1 MIRAKSALAGA
12 GALVLAGALAAGVA
26 HAAGPAAARPS
37 TAHPARTTWVG
48 SWGSVPTTVPP
59 AGTTMFSNQTIRQTV
74 HLSIGGSALQVRFSN
89 EFGTAPLVI
98 GEAHVGLA
106 AGSQPS
112 RSVAPGSDRR
122 LSFAGHVSAT
132 VPAGA
137 PLLSDPVRLAVRPG
151 ADLVVS
157 LYLPRPTRATTTHA
171 FAFQDNVVA
180 AGNVTGSRTV
190 TPTAT
195 FGQWWFLSGVSVA
208 APARDGAVVA
218 LGDSITDGANTTP
231 NTNSRWP
238 DVLARRLQ
246 ATPGLRG
253 LGVLNE
259 GISGNRLLHDPNPLP
274 GSGADAFAAQF
285 GESALRRFDRDV
297 SSQPGARYVI
307 VLLGV
312 NDLGHPARS
321 HRSRSGS
328 PRPTSS
334 PATSRSSTAR
344 TSRACSSS
352 AARSPRSRTTRSAS
366 TRRRTGPPGW
376 SSTAGSGP
384 AARTT
389 GWSTSTPRCAT
400 RPTRSGSGPSSTAA
414 TTCTRTTRE
423 RRRWRTRCRCG
434 CSAEESVG
442 GGPRCRRAADRAS
455 LGRQRAREQG

>member
-59 AGTTMFSNQTIRQTV
+59 ASTTMFSNQTIRQTV

-312 NDLGHPARS
+312 NDLGHPGTIAPESERVTPADLIAGYQQVIDRAHQQGMLVFGGTITPFANDTFGFDTPANRAARLVVN
-321 HRSRSGS
+321 RWI
-328 PRPTSS
+328 
-334 PATSRSSTAR
+334 R
-344 TSRACSSS
+344 TSGAYDGVVDFD
-352 AARSPRSRTTRSAS
+352 AALRDPADPERIRPDLDSGDHLHPND
-366 TRRRTGPPGW
+366 
-376 SSTAGSGP
+376 AG
-384 AARTT
+384 AAALANAVPLRLF
-389 GWSTSTPRCAT
+389 R
-400 RPTRSGSGPSSTAA
+400 
-414 TTCTRTTRE
+414 
-423 RRRWRTRCRCG
+423 
-434 CSAEESVG
+434 
-442 GGPRCRRAADRAS
+442 
-455 LGRQRAREQG
+455 

>member
-26 HAAGPAAARPS
+26 HAAGPAARPP

-312 NDLGHPARS
+312 NDLGHPGTIAPESERVTPADLIAGYQQVIDRAHQQGMLVFGGTITPFANDTFGFDTPANRAARLVVN
-321 HRSRSGS
+321 RWI
-328 PRPTSS
+328 
-334 PATSRSSTAR
+334 R
-344 TSRACSSS
+344 TSGAYDGVVDFD
-352 AARSPRSRTTRSAS
+352 AALRDPADPERIRPDLDSGDHLHPND
-366 TRRRTGPPGW
+366 
-376 SSTAGSGP
+376 AG
-384 AARTT
+384 AAALANAVPLRLF
-389 GWSTSTPRCAT
+389 R
-400 RPTRSGSGPSSTAA
+400 
-414 TTCTRTTRE
+414 
-423 RRRWRTRCRCG
+423 
-434 CSAEESVG
+434 
-442 GGPRCRRAADRAS
+442 
-455 LGRQRAREQG
+455 

>member
-1 MIRAKSALAGA
+1 M
-12 GALVLAGALAAGVA
+12 
-26 HAAGPAAARPS
+26 
-37 TAHPARTTWVG
+37 G

-59 AGTTMFSNQTIRQTV
+59 ASTTMFSNQTIRQTV

-171 FAFQDNVVA
+171 FAFQENVVA

-208 APARDGAVVA
+208 APAHDGAVVA

-312 NDLGHPARS
+312 NDLGHPGTIAPESERVTPADLIAGYQQVIDRAHQQGMLVFGGTITPFANDTFGFDTPVNRAARLVVN
-321 HRSRSGS
+321 RWI
-328 PRPTSS
+328 
-334 PATSRSSTAR
+334 R
-344 TSRACSSS
+344 TSGAYDGVVDFDAALRDPADPERIRADLDSGDHLHPNDAG
-352 AARSPRSRTTRSAS
+352 AAALANAVPLRLFR
-366 TRRRTGPPGW
+366 
-376 SSTAGSGP
+376 
-384 AARTT
+384 
-389 GWSTSTPRCAT
+389 
-400 RPTRSGSGPSSTAA
+400 
-414 TTCTRTTRE
+414 
-423 RRRWRTRCRCG
+423 
-434 CSAEESVG
+434 
-442 GGPRCRRAADRAS
+442 
-455 LGRQRAREQG
+455 

>member
-1 MIRAKSALAGA
+1 
-12 GALVLAGALAAGVA
+12 
-26 HAAGPAAARPS
+26 
-37 TAHPARTTWVG
+37 
-48 SWGSVPTTVPP
+48 
-59 AGTTMFSNQTIRQTV
+59 
-74 HLSIGGSALQVRFSN
+74 
-89 EFGTAPLVI
+89 VI

-312 NDLGHPARS
+312 NDLGHPGTIAPESERVTPADLIAGYQQVIDRAHQQGMLVFGGTITPFANDTFGFDTPANRAARLVVN
-321 HRSRSGS
+321 RWI
-328 PRPTSS
+328 
-334 PATSRSSTAR
+334 R
-344 TSRACSSS
+344 TSGAYDGVVDFD
-352 AARSPRSRTTRSAS
+352 AALRDPADPERIRPEFDSGDHLHPND
-366 TRRRTGPPGW
+366 
-376 SSTAGSGP
+376 AG
-384 AARTT
+384 AAALANAVPLRLF
-389 GWSTSTPRCAT
+389 R
-400 RPTRSGSGPSSTAA
+400 
-414 TTCTRTTRE
+414 
-423 RRRWRTRCRCG
+423 
-434 CSAEESVG
+434 
-442 GGPRCRRAADRAS
+442 
-455 LGRQRAREQG
+455 

>member
-312 NDLGHPARS
+312 NDLGHPGTIAPESERVTPADLIAGYQQVIDRAHQQGMLVFGGTITPFANDTFGFDTPANRAARLVVN
-321 HRSRSGS
+321 RWI
-328 PRPTSS
+328 
-334 PATSRSSTAR
+334 R
-344 TSRACSSS
+344 TSGAYDGVVDFD
-352 AARSPRSRTTRSAS
+352 AALRDPADPERIRPEFDSGDHLHPND
-366 TRRRTGPPGW
+366 
-376 SSTAGSGP
+376 AG
-384 AARTT
+384 AAALANAVPLRLF
-389 GWSTSTPRCAT
+389 R
-400 RPTRSGSGPSSTAA
+400 
-414 TTCTRTTRE
+414 
-423 RRRWRTRCRCG
+423 
-434 CSAEESVG
+434 
-442 GGPRCRRAADRAS
+442 
-455 LGRQRAREQG
+455 

>member
-26 HAAGPAAARPS
+26 HAAGPAARPP

-59 AGTTMFSNQTIRQTV
+59 ASTTMFSNQTIRQTV

-312 NDLGHPARS
+312 NDLGHPGTIAPESERVTPADLIAGYQQVIDRAHQQGMLVFGGTITPFANDTFGFDTPVNRAARLVVN
-321 HRSRSGS
+321 RWI
-328 PRPTSS
+328 
-334 PATSRSSTAR
+334 R
-344 TSRACSSS
+344 TSGAYDGVVDFD
-352 AARSPRSRTTRSAS
+352 AALRDPADPERIRPEFDSGDHLHPND
-366 TRRRTGPPGW
+366 
-376 SSTAGSGP
+376 AG
-384 AARTT
+384 AAALANAVPLRLF
-389 GWSTSTPRCAT
+389 R
-400 RPTRSGSGPSSTAA
+400 
-414 TTCTRTTRE
+414 
-423 RRRWRTRCRCG
+423 
-434 CSAEESVG
+434 
-442 GGPRCRRAADRAS
+442 
-455 LGRQRAREQG
+455 

>member
-1 MIRAKSALAGA
+1 MIRAKSALAAA
-12 GALVLAGALAAGVA
+12 GALMLAGALAAGVA
-26 HAAGPAAARPS
+26 HAAGPADRPAA
-37 TAHPARTTWVG
+37 AHSARTSWVG

-59 AGTTMFSNQTIRQTV
+59 ASTTAFDNQTIRQTV
-74 HLSIGGSALQVRFSN
+74 HLSIGGSVLQVRFSN
-89 EFGTAPLVI
+89 EFGSTPLVI

-106 AGSQPS
+106 AGGEPS
-112 RSVAPGSDRR
+112 RSVAPGTDRR
-122 LSFAGHVSAT
+122 LTFAGHKSAT

-137 PLLSDPVRLAVRPG
+137 PLLSDPARLAVPAG

-157 LYLPRPTRATTTHA
+157 LYLPQPTKASTTHA

-195 FGQWWFLSGVSVA
+195 FQQWWFLSGVSVA

-231 NTNSRWP
+231 NRNARWP

-246 ATPGLRG
+246 ASPDLRG

-297 SSQPGARYVI
+297 GSQPGGRYVI

-312 NDLGHPARS
+312 NDLGHPGTIAPESERVTPADLIAGYRQVIARA
-321 HRSRSGS
+321 HQQGMRVFGGTIT
-328 PRPTSS
+328 PFANDTFGFDT
-334 PATSRSSTAR
+334 PANRAARLVVNRWIR
-344 TSRACSSS
+344 TSGGYDGVIDFD
-352 AARSPRSRTTRSAS
+352 AALRDPTDPERIRPEFDSGDHLHPND
-366 TRRRTGPPGW
+366 
-376 SSTAGSGP
+376 AG
-384 AARTT
+384 AAALANAVPLRLF
-389 GWSTSTPRCAT
+389 R
-400 RPTRSGSGPSSTAA
+400 
-414 TTCTRTTRE
+414 
-423 RRRWRTRCRCG
+423 
-434 CSAEESVG
+434 
-442 GGPRCRRAADRAS
+442 
-455 LGRQRAREQG
+455 

>member
-190 TPTAT
+190 TPAAT

-208 APARDGAVVA
+208 APAHDGAVVA

-312 NDLGHPARS
+312 NDLGHPGTIAPESERVTPADLIAGYQQVIDRAHQQGMLVFGGTITPFANDTFGFDTPANRAARLVVN
-321 HRSRSGS
+321 RWI
-328 PRPTSS
+328 
-334 PATSRSSTAR
+334 R
-344 TSRACSSS
+344 TSGAYDGVVDFD
-352 AARSPRSRTTRSAS
+352 AALRDPADPERIRPEFDSGDHLHPND
-366 TRRRTGPPGW
+366 
-376 SSTAGSGP
+376 AG
-384 AARTT
+384 AAALANAVPLRLF
-389 GWSTSTPRCAT
+389 R
-400 RPTRSGSGPSSTAA
+400 
-414 TTCTRTTRE
+414 
-423 RRRWRTRCRCG
+423 
-434 CSAEESVG
+434 
-442 GGPRCRRAADRAS
+442 
-455 LGRQRAREQG
+455 

>member
-1 MIRAKSALAGA
+1 
-12 GALVLAGALAAGVA
+12 
-26 HAAGPAAARPS
+26 
-37 TAHPARTTWVG
+37 
-48 SWGSVPTTVPP
+48 
-59 AGTTMFSNQTIRQTV
+59 
-74 HLSIGGSALQVRFSN
+74 VRS
-89 EFGTAPLVI
+89 
-98 GEAHVGLA
+98 
-106 AGSQPS
+106 
-112 RSVAPGSDRR
+112 
-122 LSFAGHVSAT
+122 
-132 VPAGA
+132 
-137 PLLSDPVRLAVRPG
+137 G
-151 ADLVVS
+151 ADLMVS

-312 NDLGHPARS
+312 NDLGHPGTIAPESERVTPADLIAGYQQVIHRAHQQGMLVFGGTITPFANDTFGFDTPANRAARLVVN
-321 HRSRSGS
+321 RWI
-328 PRPTSS
+328 
-334 PATSRSSTAR
+334 R
-344 TSRACSSS
+344 TSGAYDGVVDFD
-352 AARSPRSRTTRSAS
+352 AALRDPADPERIRPEFDSGDHLHPND
-366 TRRRTGPPGW
+366 
-376 SSTAGSGP
+376 AG
-384 AARTT
+384 AAALANAVPLRLF
-389 GWSTSTPRCAT
+389 R
-400 RPTRSGSGPSSTAA
+400 
-414 TTCTRTTRE
+414 
-423 RRRWRTRCRCG
+423 
-434 CSAEESVG
+434 
-442 GGPRCRRAADRAS
+442 
-455 LGRQRAREQG
+455 

>member
-59 AGTTMFSNQTIRQTV
+59 ASTTMFSNQTIRQTV

-274 GSGADAFAAQF
+274 GSGADAFAALF

-312 NDLGHPARS
+312 NDLGHPGTIAPESERVTPADLIAGYQQVIDRAHQQGMLVFGGTITPFANDTFGFDTPANRAARLVVN
-321 HRSRSGS
+321 RWI
-328 PRPTSS
+328 
-334 PATSRSSTAR
+334 R
-344 TSRACSSS
+344 TSGAYDGVVDFD
-352 AARSPRSRTTRSAS
+352 AALRDPADPERIRPEFDSGDHLHPND
-366 TRRRTGPPGW
+366 
-376 SSTAGSGP
+376 AG
-384 AARTT
+384 AAALANAVPLRLF
-389 GWSTSTPRCAT
+389 R
-400 RPTRSGSGPSSTAA
+400 
-414 TTCTRTTRE
+414 
-423 RRRWRTRCRCG
+423 
-434 CSAEESVG
+434 
-442 GGPRCRRAADRAS
+442 
-455 LGRQRAREQG
+455 

>member
-26 HAAGPAAARPS
+26 HAAGPAARPP

-59 AGTTMFSNQTIRQTV
+59 ASTTMFSNQTIRQTV

-106 AGSQPS
+106 AGSEPS

-157 LYLPRPTRATTTHA
+157 LHLPRPTRATTTHA
-171 FAFQDNVVA
+171 FAFQENVVA

-208 APARDGAVVA
+208 APAHDGAVVA

-312 NDLGHPARS
+312 NDLGHPGTIAPESERVTPADLIAGYQQVIDRAHQQGMLVFGGTITPFANDTFGFDTPVNRAARLVVN
-321 HRSRSGS
+321 RWI
-328 PRPTSS
+328 
-334 PATSRSSTAR
+334 R
-344 TSRACSSS
+344 TSGAYDGVVDFDAALRDPADPERIRADLDSGDHLHPNDAG
-352 AARSPRSRTTRSAS
+352 AAALANAVPLRLFR
-366 TRRRTGPPGW
+366 
-376 SSTAGSGP
+376 
-384 AARTT
+384 
-389 GWSTSTPRCAT
+389 
-400 RPTRSGSGPSSTAA
+400 
-414 TTCTRTTRE
+414 
-423 RRRWRTRCRCG
+423 
-434 CSAEESVG
+434 
-442 GGPRCRRAADRAS
+442 
-455 LGRQRAREQG
+455 

>member
-1 MIRAKSALAGA
+1 MIRAKSALAAA

-26 HAAGPAAARPS
+26 HAAGPDRPA
-37 TAHPARTTWVG
+37 TTHPARTTWVG
-48 SWGSVPTTVPP
+48 SWASVPTTVPP
-59 AGTTMFSNQTIRQTV
+59 ASDTVFSDQTIRQTV
-74 HLSIGGSALQVRFSN
+74 HLSIGGDRLRVRFSN

-98 GEAHVGLA
+98 GAAHVGRA
-106 AGSQPS
+106 AGTEPS

-122 LSFAGHVSAT
+122 LTFAGHGSAT

-137 PLLSDPVRLAVRPG
+137 PLLSDPIRLAVPAG

-157 LYLPRPTRATTTHA
+157 LYLPRPTKATTTHA

-180 AGNVTGSRTV
+180 AGNVTGRRTV

-195 FGQWWFLSGVSVA
+195 FQQWWFLSGVSVA

-231 NTNSRWP
+231 NRNARWP

-246 ATPGLRG
+246 STPDLRG

-297 SSQPGARYVI
+297 GAQPGGRYVV

-312 NDLGHPARS
+312 NDLGHPGTIAPESERVTPDDLIAGYQQVIARA
-321 HRSRSGS
+321 HERGMLVFGGTIT
-328 PRPTSS
+328 PFANDTFGFDT
-334 PATSRSSTAR
+334 PANRAARLVVNRWIR
-344 TSRACSSS
+344 TSGAYDGVIDFD
-352 AARSPRSRTTRSAS
+352 AALRDPADPERIRPDFDSGDHLHPND
-366 TRRRTGPPGW
+366 
-376 SSTAGSGP
+376 AG
-384 AARTT
+384 AA
-389 GWSTSTPRCAT
+389 AL
-400 RPTRSGSGPSSTAA
+400 
-414 TTCTRTTRE
+414 
-423 RRRWRTRCRCG
+423 
-434 CSAEESVG
+434 
-442 GGPRCRRAADRAS
+442 ADAVPLR
-455 LGRQRAREQG
+455 LFR

>member
-1 MIRAKSALAGA
+1 
-12 GALVLAGALAAGVA
+12 
-26 HAAGPAAARPS
+26 
-37 TAHPARTTWVG
+37 
-48 SWGSVPTTVPP
+48 
-59 AGTTMFSNQTIRQTV
+59 MFSNQTIRQTV

-312 NDLGHPARS
+312 NDLGHPGTIAPESERVTPADLIAGYQQVIDRAHQQGMLVFGGTITPFANDTFGFDTPANRAARLVVN
-321 HRSRSGS
+321 RWI
-328 PRPTSS
+328 
-334 PATSRSSTAR
+334 R
-344 TSRACSSS
+344 TSGAYDGVVDFD
-352 AARSPRSRTTRSAS
+352 AALRDPADPERIRPEFDSGDHLHPND
-366 TRRRTGPPGW
+366 
-376 SSTAGSGP
+376 AG
-384 AARTT
+384 AAALANAVPLRLF
-389 GWSTSTPRCAT
+389 R
-400 RPTRSGSGPSSTAA
+400 
-414 TTCTRTTRE
+414 
-423 RRRWRTRCRCG
+423 
-434 CSAEESVG
+434 
-442 GGPRCRRAADRAS
+442 
-455 LGRQRAREQG
+455 

>member
-26 HAAGPAAARPS
+26 HAAGPAARPS
-37 TAHPARTTWVG
+37 TAHPAHTTWVG

-59 AGTTMFSNQTIRQTV
+59 ASTTMFSNQTIRQTV

-312 NDLGHPARS
+312 NDLGHPGTIAPESERVTPADLIAGYQQVIDRAHQQGMLVFGGTITPFANDTFGFDTPANRAARLVVN
-321 HRSRSGS
+321 RWI
-328 PRPTSS
+328 
-334 PATSRSSTAR
+334 R
-344 TSRACSSS
+344 TSGAYDGVVDFD
-352 AARSPRSRTTRSAS
+352 AALRDPADPERIRPEFDSGDHLHPND
-366 TRRRTGPPGW
+366 
-376 SSTAGSGP
+376 AG
-384 AARTT
+384 AAALANAVPLRLF
-389 GWSTSTPRCAT
+389 R
-400 RPTRSGSGPSSTAA
+400 
-414 TTCTRTTRE
+414 
-423 RRRWRTRCRCG
+423 
-434 CSAEESVG
+434 
-442 GGPRCRRAADRAS
+442 
-455 LGRQRAREQG
+455 

>member
-59 AGTTMFSNQTIRQTV
+59 ASTTMFSNQTIRQTV

-106 AGSQPS
+106 AGSEPS

-171 FAFQDNVVA
+171 FAFQENVVA

-312 NDLGHPARS
+312 NDLGHPGTIAPESERVTPADLIAGYQQVIDRAHQQGMLVFGGTITPFANDTFGFDTPANRAARLVVN
-321 HRSRSGS
+321 RWI
-328 PRPTSS
+328 
-334 PATSRSSTAR
+334 R
-344 TSRACSSS
+344 TSGAYDGVVDFDAALRDPADPERIRADLDSGDHLHPNDAG
-352 AARSPRSRTTRSAS
+352 AAALANAVPLRLFR
-366 TRRRTGPPGW
+366 
-376 SSTAGSGP
+376 
-384 AARTT
+384 
-389 GWSTSTPRCAT
+389 
-400 RPTRSGSGPSSTAA
+400 
-414 TTCTRTTRE
+414 
-423 RRRWRTRCRCG
+423 
-434 CSAEESVG
+434 
-442 GGPRCRRAADRAS
+442 
-455 LGRQRAREQG
+455 

>member
-59 AGTTMFSNQTIRQTV
+59 ASTTMFSNQTIRQTV

-106 AGSQPS
+106 AGSEPS

-312 NDLGHPARS
+312 NDLGHPGTIAPESERVTPADLIAGYQQVIDRAHQQGMLVFGGTITPFANDTFGFDTPANRAARLVVN
-321 HRSRSGS
+321 RWI
-328 PRPTSS
+328 
-334 PATSRSSTAR
+334 R
-344 TSRACSSS
+344 TSGAYDGVVDFD
-352 AARSPRSRTTRSAS
+352 AALRDPADPERIRPEFDSGDHLHPND
-366 TRRRTGPPGW
+366 
-376 SSTAGSGP
+376 AG
-384 AARTT
+384 AAALANAVPLRLF
-389 GWSTSTPRCAT
+389 R
-400 RPTRSGSGPSSTAA
+400 
-414 TTCTRTTRE
+414 
-423 RRRWRTRCRCG
+423 
-434 CSAEESVG
+434 
-442 GGPRCRRAADRAS
+442 
-455 LGRQRAREQG
+455 

>member
-26 HAAGPAAARPS
+26 HAAGPAARPP

-59 AGTTMFSNQTIRQTV
+59 ASTTMFSNQTIRQTV

-312 NDLGHPARS
+312 NDLGHPGTIAPESERVTPADLIAGYQQVIDRAHQQGMLVFGGTITPFANDTFGFDTPANRAARLVVN
-321 HRSRSGS
+321 RWI
-328 PRPTSS
+328 
-334 PATSRSSTAR
+334 R
-344 TSRACSSS
+344 TSGAYDGVVDFD
-352 AARSPRSRTTRSAS
+352 AALRDPADPERIRPEFDSGDHLHPND
-366 TRRRTGPPGW
+366 
-376 SSTAGSGP
+376 AG
-384 AARTT
+384 AAALANAVPLRLF
-389 GWSTSTPRCAT
+389 R
-400 RPTRSGSGPSSTAA
+400 
-414 TTCTRTTRE
+414 
-423 RRRWRTRCRCG
+423 
-434 CSAEESVG
+434 
-442 GGPRCRRAADRAS
+442 
-455 LGRQRAREQG
+455 

>member
-137 PLLSDPVRLAVRPG
+137 PLLSDPVRLAVRSG

-312 NDLGHPARS
+312 NDLGHPGTIAPESERVTPADLIAGYQQVIDRAHQQGMLVFGGTITPFANDTFGFDTPANRAARLVVN
-321 HRSRSGS
+321 RWI
-328 PRPTSS
+328 
-334 PATSRSSTAR
+334 R
-344 TSRACSSS
+344 TSGAYDGVVDFD
-352 AARSPRSRTTRSAS
+352 AALRDPADPERIRPEFDSGDHLHPND
-366 TRRRTGPPGW
+366 
-376 SSTAGSGP
+376 AG
-384 AARTT
+384 AAALANAVPLRLF
-389 GWSTSTPRCAT
+389 R
-400 RPTRSGSGPSSTAA
+400 
-414 TTCTRTTRE
+414 
-423 RRRWRTRCRCG
+423 
-434 CSAEESVG
+434 
-442 GGPRCRRAADRAS
+442 
-455 LGRQRAREQG
+455 

>member
-59 AGTTMFSNQTIRQTV
+59 ASTTMFSNQTIRQTV

-312 NDLGHPARS
+312 NDLGHPGTIAPESERVTPADLIAGYQQVIDRAHQQGMLVFGGTITPFANDTFGFDTPTNRAARLVVN
-321 HRSRSGS
+321 RWI
-328 PRPTSS
+328 
-334 PATSRSSTAR
+334 R
-344 TSRACSSS
+344 TSGAYDGVVDFD
-352 AARSPRSRTTRSAS
+352 AALRDPADPERIRPEFDSGDHLHPND
-366 TRRRTGPPGW
+366 
-376 SSTAGSGP
+376 AG
-384 AARTT
+384 AAALANAVPLRLF
-389 GWSTSTPRCAT
+389 R
-400 RPTRSGSGPSSTAA
+400 
-414 TTCTRTTRE
+414 
-423 RRRWRTRCRCG
+423 
-434 CSAEESVG
+434 
-442 GGPRCRRAADRAS
+442 
-455 LGRQRAREQG
+455 

>member
-12 GALVLAGALAAGVA
+12 GALLLAGALAAGVA
-26 HAAGPAAARPS
+26 HAAGPAARPS
-37 TAHPARTTWVG
+37 TAHPAHTTWVG

-59 AGTTMFSNQTIRQTV
+59 ASTTMFSNQTIRQTV

-208 APARDGAVVA
+208 APARDGAIVA

-312 NDLGHPARS
+312 NDLGHPGTIAPESERVTPADLIAGYQQVIDRAHQQGMLVFGGTITPFANDTFGFDTPANRAARLVVN
-321 HRSRSGS
+321 RWI
-328 PRPTSS
+328 
-334 PATSRSSTAR
+334 R
-344 TSRACSSS
+344 TSGAYDAVVDFD
-352 AARSPRSRTTRSAS
+352 AALRDPADPERIRPDLDSGDHLHPND
-366 TRRRTGPPGW
+366 
-376 SSTAGSGP
+376 AG
-384 AARTT
+384 AAALANAVPLRLF
-389 GWSTSTPRCAT
+389 R
-400 RPTRSGSGPSSTAA
+400 
-414 TTCTRTTRE
+414 
-423 RRRWRTRCRCG
+423 
-434 CSAEESVG
+434 
-442 GGPRCRRAADRAS
+442 
-455 LGRQRAREQG
+455 

>member
-26 HAAGPAAARPS
+26 HAADPAARPS
-37 TAHPARTTWVG
+37 TAHPAHTTWVG

-59 AGTTMFSNQTIRQTV
+59 ASTTMFSNQTIRQTV

-246 ATPGLRG
+246 ASPRLRG

-312 NDLGHPARS
+312 NDLGHPGTIAPESERVTPADLIAGYQQVIDRAHQQGMLVFGGTITPFANDTFGFDTPANRAARLVVN
-321 HRSRSGS
+321 RWI
-328 PRPTSS
+328 
-334 PATSRSSTAR
+334 R
-344 TSRACSSS
+344 TSGAYDGVVDFD
-352 AARSPRSRTTRSAS
+352 AALRDPADPERIRPDLDSGDHLHPND
-366 TRRRTGPPGW
+366 
-376 SSTAGSGP
+376 AG
-384 AARTT
+384 AAALANAVPLRLF
-389 GWSTSTPRCAT
+389 R
-400 RPTRSGSGPSSTAA
+400 
-414 TTCTRTTRE
+414 
-423 RRRWRTRCRCG
+423 
-434 CSAEESVG
+434 
-442 GGPRCRRAADRAS
+442 
-455 LGRQRAREQG
+455 

>member
-26 HAAGPAAARPS
+26 HAAGPAARPP

-59 AGTTMFSNQTIRQTV
+59 ASTTMFSNQTIRQTV

-137 PLLSDPVRLAVRPG
+137 PLLSDPVRLAVRSG

-231 NTNSRWP
+231 NTNSRWS

-312 NDLGHPARS
+312 NDLGHPGTIAPESERVTPADLIAGYQQVIDRAHQQGMLVFGGTITPFANDTFGFDTPANRAARLVVN
-321 HRSRSGS
+321 RWI
-328 PRPTSS
+328 
-334 PATSRSSTAR
+334 R
-344 TSRACSSS
+344 TSGAYDGVVDFD
-352 AARSPRSRTTRSAS
+352 AALRDPADPERIRPEFDSGDHLHPND
-366 TRRRTGPPGW
+366 
-376 SSTAGSGP
+376 AG
-384 AARTT
+384 AAALANAVPLRLF
-389 GWSTSTPRCAT
+389 R
-400 RPTRSGSGPSSTAA
+400 
-414 TTCTRTTRE
+414 
-423 RRRWRTRCRCG
+423 
-434 CSAEESVG
+434 
-442 GGPRCRRAADRAS
+442 
-455 LGRQRAREQG
+455 

>member
-59 AGTTMFSNQTIRQTV
+59 ASTTMFSNQTIRQTV

-112 RSVAPGSDRR
+112 RSVAPSSDRR
-122 LSFAGHVSAT
+122 LSFADHVSAT

-312 NDLGHPARS
+312 NDLGHPGTIAPESERVTPADLIAGYQQVIDRAHQQGMLVFGGTITPFANDTFGFDTPANRAARLVVN
-321 HRSRSGS
+321 RWI
-328 PRPTSS
+328 
-334 PATSRSSTAR
+334 R
-344 TSRACSSS
+344 TSGAYDGVVDFD
-352 AARSPRSRTTRSAS
+352 AALRDPADPERIRPEFDSGDHLHPND
-366 TRRRTGPPGW
+366 
-376 SSTAGSGP
+376 AG
-384 AARTT
+384 AAALANAVPLRLF
-389 GWSTSTPRCAT
+389 R
-400 RPTRSGSGPSSTAA
+400 
-414 TTCTRTTRE
+414 
-423 RRRWRTRCRCG
+423 
-434 CSAEESVG
+434 
-442 GGPRCRRAADRAS
+442 
-455 LGRQRAREQG
+455 

>member
-1 MIRAKSALAGA
+1 MIRAKSALAAA
-12 GALVLAGALAAGVA
+12 GVLVLAGALAAGVA
-26 HAAGPAAARPS
+26 HAAGPAARPP

-312 NDLGHPARS
+312 NDLGHPGTIAPESERVTPADLIAGYQQVIDRAHQQGMLVFGGTITPFANDTFGFDTPANRAARLVVN
-321 HRSRSGS
+321 RWI
-328 PRPTSS
+328 
-334 PATSRSSTAR
+334 R
-344 TSRACSSS
+344 TSGAYDGVVDFD
-352 AARSPRSRTTRSAS
+352 AALRDPADPERIRPEFDSGDHLHPND
-366 TRRRTGPPGW
+366 
-376 SSTAGSGP
+376 AG
-384 AARTT
+384 AAALANAVPLRLF
-389 GWSTSTPRCAT
+389 R
-400 RPTRSGSGPSSTAA
+400 
-414 TTCTRTTRE
+414 
-423 RRRWRTRCRCG
+423 
-434 CSAEESVG
+434 
-442 GGPRCRRAADRAS
+442 
-455 LGRQRAREQG
+455 

>member
-59 AGTTMFSNQTIRQTV
+59 ASTTMFSNQTIRQTV

-312 NDLGHPARS
+312 NDLGHPGTIAPESERVTPADLIAGYQQVIDRAHQQGMLVFGGTITPFANDTFGFDTPVNRAARLVVN
-321 HRSRSGS
+321 RWI
-328 PRPTSS
+328 
-334 PATSRSSTAR
+334 R
-344 TSRACSSS
+344 TSGAYDGVVDFDAALRDPADPERIRADLDSGDHLHPNDAG
-352 AARSPRSRTTRSAS
+352 AAALANAVPLRLFR
-366 TRRRTGPPGW
+366 
-376 SSTAGSGP
+376 
-384 AARTT
+384 
-389 GWSTSTPRCAT
+389 
-400 RPTRSGSGPSSTAA
+400 
-414 TTCTRTTRE
+414 
-423 RRRWRTRCRCG
+423 
-434 CSAEESVG
+434 
-442 GGPRCRRAADRAS
+442 
-455 LGRQRAREQG
+455 

>member
-26 HAAGPAAARPS
+26 HAAGPAARPS

-59 AGTTMFSNQTIRQTV
+59 ASTTMFSNQTIRQTV

-137 PLLSDPVRLAVRPG
+137 PVLSDPVRLAVRPG

-208 APARDGAVVA
+208 APAHDGAVVA

-312 NDLGHPARS
+312 NDLGHPGTIAPESERV
-321 HRSRSGS
+321 
-328 PRPTSS
+328 S
-334 PATSRSSTAR
+334 PADLIAGYQQVIDRAHQQGMLVFGGTITPFANDTFGFDTPANRAARLVVNRWIR
-344 TSRACSSS
+344 TSGAYDGVIDFD
-352 AARSPRSRTTRSAS
+352 AALRD
-366 TRRRTGPPGW
+366 
-376 SSTAGSGP
+376 P
-384 AARTT
+384 AAPERI
-389 GWSTSTPRCAT
+389 
-400 RPTRSGSGPSSTAA
+400 RPEFDSGDHLHPNDAGAA
-414 TTCTRTTRE
+414 ALANAVPLRLFR
-423 RRRWRTRCRCG
+423 
-434 CSAEESVG
+434 
-442 GGPRCRRAADRAS
+442 
-455 LGRQRAREQG
+455 